1 PRRSDQW
8 TWADKVERLGSGVA
22 LRQPVAPGALRR
34 AVRRVLRDAR
44 YRQAAERVGVHLQ
57 DWDGARATADLVEGL
72 VAS

>member
-1 PRRSDQW
+1 
-8 TWADKVERLGSGVA
+8 A
-22 LRQPVAPGALRR
+22 LRQPVAPGGLRR
-34 AVRRVLRDAR
+34 AVRRVLREDR